1 MKPKLYHLAALSATC
16 SALCSC
22 DTTEQRVDYS
32 WFRDTIALAEDDLVT
47 VEAGSGLSEEEAA
60 APAAPPEGEI
70 TSPPAAVATV
80 AAPVEPQSADQQPTG
95 TAPLS
100 SEQQPVATG
109 QQSLPATTPSATS
122 EQVEGGAI
130 SQRQPAPEITVP
142 ATTPATTPA
151 TYTVKKG
158 DSLSV
163 IARRHNVGM
172 AALIRANNITNPNA
186 LRIGQVLTI
195 PSTAPQP
202 SATAPAPQQATPTP
216 AAPATSA
223 ARYHTVRA
231 GDTLSRIARLYN
243 TTIAKIIQ
251 ANGMTHA
258 QANRLSI
265 GQRILL
271 PSN

>member
-100 SEQQPVATG
+100 PEQQPVATG
-109 QQSLPATTPSATS
+109 QQSQPATTPSATS
-122 EQVEGGAI
+122 EQAEGGAI
-130 SQRQPAPEITVP
+130 SQRQPAPETTV
-142 ATTPATTPA
+142 PATTPA

-163 IARRHNVGM
+163 IARRHNISL
-172 AALIRANNITNPNA
+172 AALIRENNITNPNA
-186 LRIGQVLTI
+186 LKIGQVLTI
-195 PSTAPQP
+195 PTSAPQQPAAVSAPQP
-202 SATAPAPQQATPTP
+202 TAPTP
-216 AAPATSA
+216 AAPSA
-223 ARYHTVRA
+223 GTARYHTVKA
-231 GDTLSRIARLYN
+231 GDTLSRIARLHN

-251 ANGMTHA
+251 VNGMTPA